1 MLGYRNAAG
10 FSLLEVLIS
19 FFILSFSLT
28 ASYQVLL
35 RSQQHITLN
44 IQKIMAYNI
53 ASDLWKR
60 ISNNPLESYTGIY
73 QELPKAFKSCIH
85 QHCLHSEIKSWDL
98 FIAMQPLFTPE
109 PAQSQTKFTKPI
121 VCIQSNSHQINIT
134 IAWIASSIFVES
146 SKSKCALPPTHH
158 TMVALNFTKKF

>member
-44 IQKIMAYNI
+44 IQKIMAY
-53 ASDLWKR
+53 
-60 ISNNPLESYTGIY
+60 
-73 QELPKAFKSCIH
+73 IH
-85 QHCLHSEIKSWDL
+85 
-98 FIAMQPLFTPE
+98 FFGG
-109 PAQSQTKFTKPI
+109 
-121 VCIQSNSHQINIT
+121 
-134 IAWIASSIFVES
+134 
-146 SKSKCALPPTHH
+146 
-158 TMVALNFTKKF
+158 